1 MVILTCTVISVLY
14 GKIRNKFKN
23 MILFYHINKRC
34 SRIYTKRN
42 KFMNEK
48 FEMNI
53 IHENVH

>member
-23 MILFYHINKRC
+23 MILFYHIDKRC
-34 SRIYTKRN
+34 TKGN
-42 KFMNEK
+42 EFNNEK
-48 FEMNI
+48 FEINI

>member
-1 MVILTCTVISVLY
+1 MVILTCTAISVLY

-23 MILFYHINKRC
+23 MILFYHINKR
-34 SRIYTKRN
+34 IEFIKGN
-42 KFMNEK
+42 EFNNEK